1 MISLEYNI
9 LLLDFIPYDICTMYI
24 PEEMLDN
31 INTLVEAGNYDEAI
45 WAVNQLLARDPKN
58 EDALLMVA
66 DVLYRQWNIDGAD
79 KAVDFLNY
87 TKKDDPLGLYI
98 KWLLEME
105 KNNRKE
111 ACSYLRK
118 AMKLTNN
125 ENYEIVRCYGLSEY
139 RYWNREKWR
148 DLLKQAFKHNSMDA
162 EVIYNII
169 QLAILDW
176 DYEESK
182 EMTNYYYENRTNLK
196 TVDKP
201 IEWYDKKIALFDKF
215 TKWKERFNLNIW

>member
-1 MISLEYNI
+1 
-9 LLLDFIPYDICTMYI
+9 MYI
-24 PEEMLDN
+24 PEEILDD
-31 INTLVEAGNYDEAI
+31 INTLAEKGNYDEAI
-45 WAVNQLLARDPKN
+45 WMVNQILARDPKN

-87 TKKDDPLGLYI
+87 TKKDDPLWLYI

-111 ACSYLRK
+111 ACSYLKK

-148 DLLKQAFKHNSMDA
+148 DLLKQAFKHNSLDA

-169 QLAILDW
+169 QLSILDG
-176 DYEESK
+176 DYEESQ
-182 EMTNYYYENRTNLK
+182 EMTHYYYDNRANLK

-215 TKWKERFNLNIW
+215 MKWKERFNLNIW

>member
-1 MISLEYNI
+1 
-9 LLLDFIPYDICTMYI
+9 MYV
-24 PEEMLDN
+24 PEEILDN
-31 INTLVEAGNYDEAI
+31 INALAEAGNYDEAI
-45 WAVNQLLARDPKN
+45 WMVNQILARDPKN

-87 TKKDDPLGLYI
+87 TKKDYPLWLYI

-105 KNNRKE
+105 KNNWKW
-111 ACSYLRK
+111 ACSYLKK

-125 ENYEIVRCYGLSEY
+125 ENYEIVRCYWLSEY
-139 RYWNREKWR
+139 RYGNREKWR
-148 DLLKQAFKHNSMDA
+148 NLLKQAFKNNSMDA

-169 QLAILDW
+169 QLSILDW
-176 DYEESK
+176 DFAESEEMVS
-182 EMTNYYYENRTNLK
+182 YYYNNRSSLK

-201 IEWYDKKIALFDKF
+201 IERYDKKIALFDKF
-215 TKWKERFNLNIW
+215 VKWKERFNLNI